1 MAIIGRVKI
10 GQTNRTAIVASN
22 FSPRPNVALTDLT
35 DTSLTGVSDGQVLR
49 YNSTTGKY
57 EANTITATVTSVFG
71 GKF

>member
-1 MAIIGRVKI
+1 MAIVGKVKI

-22 FSPRPNVALTDLT
+22 FNPKPNVALTELS
-35 DTSLTGVSDGQVLR
+35 DTSLAGVSDGQVIR
-49 YNSTTGKY
+49 YNSATGKY